1 MGKVIIATAVAVVIL
16 IGGAVAAL
24 IYSGT
29 YDFAA
34 DRAHSVTTSLF
45 NQVRTR
51 SIRAQAADIA
61 VPEGL
66 DSEAKIA
73 EGAGLFAQNCVG
85 CHGAPGVKRAAI
97 ANGLYPR
104 PSTPGAMARAY
115 SPAELFWILKHGIS
129 FTGMPAF
136 VDHSDDE
143 IWATVAFLEK
153 LPGMKPQDYAGLVA
167 AARAAQA
174 PQQEA
179 GPGVGSQQ
187 PPAEPHRPTHRRRH

>member
-1 MGKVIIATAVAVVIL
+1 MGRVIIATAAAVIVL
-16 IGGAVAAL
+16 IGAAVAGF
-24 IYSGT
+24 IYSGS

-45 NQVRTR
+45 NQMHTR

-61 VPEGL
+61 VPGL
-66 DSEAKIA
+66 DDQVKIA

-85 CHGAPGVKRAAI
+85 CHGAPGVKRVAI

-104 PSTPGAMARAY
+104 PSGPAAMARAY

-129 FTGMPAF
+129 FTAMPAF

-153 LPGMKPQDYAGLVA
+153 LPGMKPQDYAALVA

-179 GPGVGSQQ
+179 EPGVGSQQ
-187 PPAEPHRPTHRRRH
+187 PPEARPTHRRRH

>member
-1 MGKVIIATAVAVVIL
+1 MARVIIATAVAVIVL
-16 IGGAVAAL
+16 IGAAVAAS

-29 YDFAA
+29 YDLAA
-34 DRAHSVTTSLF
+34 DRAHSVATSLF

-51 SIRAQAADIA
+51 SIRTQAADIA
-61 VPEGL
+61 VPAGIE
-66 DSEAKIA
+66 DQAKIA

-85 CHGAPGVKRAAI
+85 CHGAPGAKRAAI

-104 PSTPGAMARAY
+104 PSTPATMARAY
-115 SPAELFWILKHGIS
+115 SPGELFWILKHGIG

-153 LPGMKPQDYAGLVA
+153 LPGMKQQDYAALVA

-174 PQQEA
+174 PQQEPE
-179 GPGVGSQQ
+179 PGVGSEQT
-187 PPAEPHRPTHRRRH
+187 PSSRPMHRRRH

>member
-1 MGKVIIATAVAVVIL
+1 MGRVIIATALAIIVL
-16 IGGAVAAL
+16 IGAAVAASIHSG
-24 IYSGT
+24 IY
-29 YDFAA
+29 DLAA

-51 SIRAQAADIA
+51 SIRSQAADIA
-61 VPEGL
+61 VPAGL
-66 DSEAKIA
+66 EDQAKIA

-104 PSTPGAMARAY
+104 PSTPATMARAY
-115 SPAELFWILKHGIS
+115 SPGELFWILKHGIS

-136 VDHSDDE
+136 LDHGDDE
-143 IWATVAFLEK
+143 IWATVAFLQK
-153 LPGMKPQDYAGLVA
+153 LPGMKPQDYAALVA

-174 PQQEA
+174 AQQEA
-179 GPGVGSQQ
+179 EPGVGSQQ
-187 PPAEPHRPTHRRRH
+187 PPAEHRSPQRRRH